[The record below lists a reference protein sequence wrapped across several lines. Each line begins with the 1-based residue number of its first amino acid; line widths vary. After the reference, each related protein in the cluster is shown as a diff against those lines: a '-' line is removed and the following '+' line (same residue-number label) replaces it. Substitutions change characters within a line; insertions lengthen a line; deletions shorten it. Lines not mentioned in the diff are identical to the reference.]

1 MKHLLFCK
9 CGLEYALFGP
19 DHKITME
26 KPQEYPITMEKGVH
40 TCQITMEKE
49 CTLAESRWKKHADCE
64 ITMEYVWVVSKSR
77 WKCSFCGSIIKRQF
91 NKFISTILLCRVL
104 YQSNQKLEEEE
115 CVPKVEQVACSCV
128 QCADMNL
135 ERLHKCIPK
144 ASC

>member
-1 MKHLLFCK
+1 
-9 CGLEYALFGP
+9 
-19 DHKITME
+19 
-26 KPQEYPITMEKGVH
+26 MEKGVH
-40 TCQITMEKE
+40 TCRITMEKE
-49 CTLAESRWKKHADCE
+49 RTLAESRWKRSAHLPNHDGKSMQIAKSRWKKHADCE